1 MITRRIQCLELARIF
16 HRCAAEAQ
24 PNEQR
29 AARYS
34 DLAYQYE
41 AEAAH
46 AEVTVAAPQPEQQR
60 I

>member
-24 PNEQR
+24 PDEQR

-46 AEVTVAAPQPEQQR
+46 GEVHSGRAGT
-60 I
+60 